1 MKKNSVHMNFFA
13 VKMVKKKKK
22 LPINKVWSLIQTSGG
37 IKKKAVSRYSH

>member
-1 MKKNSVHMNFFA
+1 MKKNSIHMNFFV
-13 VKMVKKKKK
+13 VKTVKKKK